1 MVKNQVIKVTVAERR
16 EREREQ
22 RREEI
27 INAAE
32 KLFFSRGYDSV
43 TMSDIAAEAEVPKSL
58 LYYYF
63 KDKESLFFVIVL
75 RAARIFDRLMIE
87 RADRETTGVAK
98 LRALGTAL
106 FEFSVQYPDYY
117 DVYFYSGS
125 QRFRKFNEE
134 YGPEIMALGSRTM
147 EISIAA
153 AKLGLEDGTLRQG
166 LNPVEVA
173 VFLARTSEGIVKT
186 NPGIQQLLESQG
198 ISREQF
204 MKDSVAFLEQ
214 AIRSV
219 TTDR

>member
-1 MVKNQVIKVTVAERR
+1 VTVADRK

-43 TMSDIAAEAEVPKSL
+43 SMSGIASEAEVPKSL

-63 KDKESLFFVIVL
+63 KDKESLFFAIVL
-75 RAARIFDRLMIE
+75 RAARIFDRLMDE
-87 RADRETTGVAK
+87 RVGRETTGVGK
-98 LRALGTAL
+98 LRAIGTAL
-106 FEFSVQYPDYY
+106 FEFSVRYPDYY

-125 QRFRKFNEE
+125 QRFRRVNNE
-134 YGPEIMALGSRTM
+134 YGPEIKALGSKTIQVS
-147 EISIAA
+147 ISAA
-153 AKLGLEDGTLRQG
+153 RQGLEDGTLRKG

-173 VFLARTSEGIVKT
+173 VFLARASEGIVKM
-186 NPGIQQLLESQG
+186 NPGTQCLLEGEG

-204 MKDSVAFLEQ
+204 MEDSIALMEH
-214 AIRSV
+214 AIKGISAEK
-219 TTDR
+219 